1 MKLIGLTGGI
11 AGGKSMIAE
20 KFSTLGVPVIDTDI
34 LARQVVEKGQPAW
47 FLLKETFPASCFLPD
62 GNINRNNVANIVF
75 ADNVMRQKLE
85 DIIHPAVYKA
95 VDEEIAILLKIKPEP
110 KYAIIVVPLLFET
123 NAEKRFDAIIAV
135 MSKQKD
141 QIERMMKNR
150 GYTRSHA
157 IMRIK
162 SQLPVKEK
170 CKRADYVIN
179 NTGTIEE
186 TANKVI
192 KLHKLLSGKKSDI
205 V

>member
-11 AGGKSMIAE
+11 AGGKSMIAD

-47 FLLKETFPASCFLPD
+47 FLLKETFPENCFSPD
-62 GNINRNNVANIVF
+62 GSLNRSVVANIVF
-75 ADNVMRQKLE
+75 SDIAMRQKLE
-85 DIIHPAVYKA
+85 NIIHPAVYKT
-95 VDEEIAILLKIKPEP
+95 VDEAVKKLQKETPVP

-123 NAEKRFDAIIAV
+123 NAEKRFDSVIAV

-141 QIERMMKNR
+141 MIDRMMKNR

-157 IMRIK
+157 LNRIK
-162 SQLPVKEK
+162 SQLSVKEK
-170 CKRADYVIN
+170 CKRADYIIQ

-186 TANKVI
+186 TEKNVI
-192 KLHKLLSGKKSDI
+192 KLHELLSK
-205 V
+205 